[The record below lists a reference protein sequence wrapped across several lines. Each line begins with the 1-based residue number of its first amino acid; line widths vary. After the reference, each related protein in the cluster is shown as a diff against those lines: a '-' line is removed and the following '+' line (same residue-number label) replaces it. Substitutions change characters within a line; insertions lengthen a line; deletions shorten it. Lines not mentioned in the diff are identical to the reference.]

1 MIYVMTRAG
10 HGKDISEDTVLVGG
24 QIFSNVTDTVDIPAE
39 GLICVA
45 DGVGGNN
52 AGEEASTFVLDAL
65 AYYQWSDEDA
75 MREKLIEINH
85 QLVKVS
91 KEDGKLTN
99 MATTL
104 SGVYIRDGELKV
116 VHVGNTRV
124 YAMQGHYLKQLTS
137 DHTVYNWLKSL
148 GRLEE
153 AEACNKNEITNCFGG
168 GDEKLIEKLYIQSVN
183 EAKTLLLTSDGIHEY
198 VGLDDLEDIINSDIP
213 NEEKCGAIQKAALL
227 AGSTDD
233 MTAVLICLQ
242 EKAKCLEH

>member
-1 MIYVMTRAG
+1 MIYVMTQAG

-24 QIFSNVTDTVDIPAE
+24 QIYSNVTDMVDVPDE

-52 AGEEASTFVLDAL
+52 AGEEASTFVLEAL
-65 AYYQWSDEDA
+65 TEYQWSDDDA
-75 MREKLIEINH
+75 MREKLMEINR
-85 QLVKVS
+85 QLIAMS
-91 KEDGKLTN
+91 KEDSKLSN

-104 SGVYIRDGELKV
+104 SGVCIKDGELKV

-148 GRLEE
+148 GRIEE
-153 AEACNKNEITNCFGG
+153 AEACNKNEITSCFGG
-168 GDEKLIEKLYIQSVN
+168 GDEKLLEKLYIQSVN
-183 EAKTLLLTSDGIHEY
+183 EVKTLLLTSDGIHEY
-198 VGLDDLEDIINSDIP
+198 VSIDDLEDIINSDIP
-213 NEEKCGAIQKAALL
+213 NDEKCNAIQEAALL

-233 MTAVLICLQ
+233 ITAVLICMQ
-242 EKAKCLEH
+242 EGA

>member
-1 MIYVMTRAG
+1 MIYVMTQAG

-24 QIFSNVTDTVDIPAE
+24 QIYSNVTDMVDVPDE

-52 AGEEASTFVLDAL
+52 AGEEASTFVLEAL
-65 AYYQWSDEDA
+65 TEYQWSDDDA
-75 MREKLIEINH
+75 MREKLMEINR
-85 QLVKVS
+85 QLIAMS
-91 KEDGKLTN
+91 KEDSKLSN

-104 SGVYIRDGELKV
+104 SGVCIKDGELKI

-148 GRLEE
+148 GRIEE
-153 AEACNKNEITNCFGG
+153 AEACNKNEITSCFGG
-168 GDEKLIEKLYIQSVN
+168 GDEKLLEKLYIQSVN
-183 EAKTLLLTSDGIHEY
+183 EVKTLLLTSDGIHEY
-198 VGLDDLEDIINSDIP
+198 VSIDDLEDIINSDIP
-213 NEEKCGAIQKAALL
+213 NDEKCNAIQEAALL

-233 MTAVLICLQ
+233 ITAVLICMQ
-242 EKAKCLEH
+242 EGA

>member
-1 MIYVMTRAG
+1 MIYVMTQAG

-24 QIFSNVTDTVDIPAE
+24 QIYSNVTDMVDVPDE

-52 AGEEASTFVLDAL
+52 AGEEASTFVLEAL
-65 AYYQWSDEDA
+65 TEYQWSDDDA
-75 MREKLIEINH
+75 MREKLMEINR
-85 QLVKVS
+85 QLIAMS
-91 KEDGKLTN
+91 KEDSKLSN

-104 SGVYIRDGELKV
+104 SGVCIKDGELKI

-148 GRLEE
+148 GRIEE
-153 AEACNKNEITNCFGG
+153 AEACNKNEITSCFGG
-168 GDEKLIEKLYIQSVN
+168 GDEKLLEKLYIQSVN
-183 EAKTLLLTSDGIHEY
+183 EVKTLLLTSDGIHEY
-198 VGLDDLEDIINSDIP
+198 VSIDDLEDIINSDIP
-213 NEEKCGAIQKAALL
+213 NDEKCNAIQEAALL

-233 MTAVLICLQ
+233 MTAVLICMQ
-242 EKAKCLEH
+242 EGA

>member
-1 MIYVMTRAG
+1 MIYVMTQAG
-10 HGKDISEDTVLVGG
+10 HGKDISEDTILVGS
-24 QIFSNVTDTVDIPAE
+24 QVYSNVTDTADIPAG

-52 AGEEASTFVLDAL
+52 AGEEASTFVLNAL
-65 AYYQWSDEDA
+65 SDYQWSGEDA

-85 QLVKVS
+85 QLVSNS
-91 KEDGKLTN
+91 KEDTRLTN

-104 SGVYIRDGELKV
+104 SGVYIGDGELKI

-148 GRLEE
+148 GRMEE
-153 AEACNKNEITNCFGG
+153 AEACNKNEITSCFGG

-183 EAKTLLLTSDGIHEY
+183 EVKTLLLTSDGIHEY
-198 VGLDDLEDIINSDIP
+198 VSIDDLEDIINSDIP
-213 NEEKCGAIQKAALL
+213 NDEKCSAIQEAALL
-227 AGSTDD
+227 AGSKDD
-233 MTAVLICLQ
+233 MTAVLICMQ
-242 EKAKCLEH
+242 ED

>member
-1 MIYVMTRAG
+1 MIYVMTQAG

-24 QIFSNVTDTVDIPAE
+24 QIYSNVTDMVDVPDE

-52 AGEEASTFVLDAL
+52 AGEEASTFVLEAL
-65 AYYQWSDEDA
+65 TEYQWSDDDA
-75 MREKLIEINH
+75 MREKLMEINR
-85 QLVKVS
+85 QLIAMS
-91 KEDGKLTN
+91 KEDSKLSN

-104 SGVYIRDGELKV
+104 SGVCIKDGELKI

-148 GRLEE
+148 GRIEE
-153 AEACNKNEITNCFGG
+153 AEACNKNEITSCFGG
-168 GDEKLIEKLYIQSVN
+168 GDEKLLEKLYVQSVN
-183 EAKTLLLTSDGIHEY
+183 EVKTLLLTSDGIHEY
-198 VGLDDLEDIINSDIP
+198 VSIDDLEDIINSDIP
-213 NEEKCGAIQKAALL
+213 NDEKCNAIQEAALL

-233 MTAVLICLQ
+233 MTAVLICMQ
-242 EKAKCLEH
+242 EGA